1 MGISADWFG
10 RRRRLFSIG
19 AGGTLELSG
28 GFEIEGEWTRLAE
41 TWLEAWSLETLL
53 ATGLLVQD

>member
-1 MGISADWFG
+1 MAWFG

-19 AGGTLELSG
+19 AGGTLESSG
-28 GFEIEGEWTRLAE
+28 GFEIEGEWNHLAE
-41 TWLEAWSLETLL
+41 AWLEAWSSETLL